1 MKRYYV
7 DLTHFE
13 NLEDRAAAYER
24 VDGAAFLCSR
34 VFSKPQMSGLV
45 PKAPVLVGLEVSW
58 NSARILKVPRC
69 TRQGVVASPSE

>member
-13 NLEDRAAAYER
+13 NLEDRVAAYEQ
-24 VDGAAFLCSR
+24 VDGAAFLCSQ
-34 VFSKPQMSGLV
+34 VFSKTQMSGLV

-58 NSARILKVPRC
+58 NSAEDFES
-69 TRQGVVASPSE
+69 SPVYPSGCSCKPI

>member
-34 VFSKPQMSGLV
+34 VFSKPQVSGFV

-58 NSARILKVPRC
+58 NSAEDFEK
-69 TRQGVVASPSE
+69 SPVYPSGCSCKPI

>member
-45 PKAPVLVGLEVSW
+45 PKVPVLVGLEVSW
-58 NSARILKVPRC
+58 NSAEDFER
-69 TRQGVVASPSE
+69 SPVYPSGCSCKPI

>member
-58 NSARILKVPRC
+58 NSAEGFESSSVY
-69 TRQGVVASPSE
+69 PSGCSCKPI

>member
-45 PKAPVLVGLEVSW
+45 PKAPVLVGLEVIW
-58 NSARILKVPRC
+58 NSAEDFES
-69 TRQGVVASPSE
+69 SPVYPSGCSCKPI

>member
-45 PKAPVLVGLEVSW
+45 PKGRVLVGLEVSC
-58 NSARILKVPRC
+58 NSAEDFENSSVY
-69 TRQGVVASPSE
+69 PSGCSCKPI